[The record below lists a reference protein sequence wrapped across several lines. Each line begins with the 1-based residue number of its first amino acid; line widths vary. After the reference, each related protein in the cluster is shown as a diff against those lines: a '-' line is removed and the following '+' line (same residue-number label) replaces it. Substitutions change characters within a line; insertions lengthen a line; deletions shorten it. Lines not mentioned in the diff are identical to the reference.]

1 MFAKLTICAAVAL
14 LGADE
19 ATKEKPA
26 ETEKAP
32 QTQNAPAQNA
42 PAEKTDAA
50 PAEKQQKA
58 EKAEKKVPAKKAEK
72 NDKSKLIA
80 IERNIVKYTNEERR
94 RHGLPEFKVDH
105 DLVKSARNH
114 CQWMT
119 RNRSLQHTSAGVAE
133 NIAMGYR
140 SSDDAVR
147 AWMNSSGHRA
157 NILNGGHQRIGVAAY
172 RTESGTIFWCQQFR
186 R

>member
-19 ATKEKPA
+19 STEQKQAQP
-26 ETEKAP
+26 EKAP
-32 QTQNAPAQNA
+32 QTQNAPVENA
-42 PAEKTDAA
+42 DAGPAK
-50 PAEKQQKA
+50 KQQKA
-58 EKAEKKVPAKKAEK
+58 EKAEKAEQKTPAKKAK
-72 NDKSKLIA
+72 KKDKSKLIA

-94 RHGLPEFKVDH
+94 RHGLPEFKVCH
-105 DLVKSARNH
+105 DLVKSAREH

-119 RNRSLQHTSAGVAE
+119 RNRTLQHTSAGVAE

-140 SSDDAVR
+140 SSNDAVR